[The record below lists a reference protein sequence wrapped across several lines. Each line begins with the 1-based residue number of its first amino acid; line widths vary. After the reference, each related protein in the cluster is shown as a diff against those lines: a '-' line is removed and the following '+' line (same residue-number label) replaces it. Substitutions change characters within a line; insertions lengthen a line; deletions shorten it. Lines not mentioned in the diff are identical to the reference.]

1 MTDNNNTDL
10 EKARA
15 EVKRLE
21 LEANTIPF
29 TKDIGKSIKGL
40 ITGWNELTALL
51 GMERLPN
58 AGNGGGAT
66 VLRTIEAL
74 AKRITQLEAE
84 TRGDFG
90 MPANVAIRCL
100 QDRVE
105 MLEAQRAPQPSKSNE
120 ARDAAV
126 MDYCNSIATA
136 HTRATT
142 SISANTREA
151 YAGGRRIGP
160 EPTKAAENT
169 REPAKAK
176 PWCSHL
182 KVNFAPLHP
191 VTGADD
197 HQYHATEAEAYEH
210 LVTSLRVQR
219 DTLKAEYEALQ
230 KRHETYVRESEA
242 VITDLRKRLNGGEA

>member
-1 MTDNNNTDL
+1 MKKKTFLDGLSAEAREKVIAGAATGCENHDTDVLAFRIGDMLPRNTNTLTGTTSEQWD
-10 EKARA
+10 A
-15 EVKRLE
+15 ERE
-21 LEANTIPF
+21 LYHV
-29 TKDIGKSIKGL
+29 
-40 ITGWNELTALL
+40 ELTRRNVA
-51 GMERLPN
+51 
-58 AGNGGGAT
+58 A
-66 VLRTIEAL
+66 IEAL
-74 AKRITQLEAE
+74 EDRITK
-84 TRGDFG
+84 
-90 MPANVAIRCL
+90 
-100 QDRVE
+100 
-105 MLEAQRAPQPSKSNE
+105 LEAQRAPQPSKSNE

-160 EPTKAAENT
+160 EPAKAAENT